1 MDLETIKRYDDTLWL
16 MYLKENT
23 VFDADG
29 IQEKKEWLIQTLE
42 AHQDAL
48 QLALEVMEK
57 NGLKNEEYVKIQSM
71 VMNSIEKV
79 DTTDE

>member
-1 MDLETIKRYDDTLWL
+1 MDLETIKRYDDTFWL

-29 IQEKKEWLIQTLE
+29 IQEKKEWLIQSLE

-48 QLALEVMEK
+48 KLALDTLEK
-57 NGLKNEEYVKIQSM
+57 NGLKNEEYFKIQAM
-71 VMNSIEKV
+71 VQDI
-79 DTTDE
+79 

>member
-29 IQEKKEWLIQTLE
+29 IQEKKEWLIQSLE

-48 QLALEVMEK
+48 QFALEMMEK
-57 NGLKNEEYVKIQSM
+57 NGLKNEDYFKIQSM

>member
-29 IQEKKEWLIQTLE
+29 IQEKKEWLIQSLE

-48 QLALEVMEK
+48 QFALEVMEK
-57 NGLKNEEYVKIQSM
+57 NGLKNEDYFKIQSM
-71 VMNSIEKV
+71 VKEIG
-79 DTTDE
+79 